1 MSRHKEQ
8 VTLYASERD
17 FKTTE
22 KLYHSLGKAGDKLST
37 LDFTEAREQSPAHTP
52 SQEKSAHS
60 MQAEPQTK
68 PHDTVQSLRHAFMQK
83 IHAQEAEQAQRQST
97 ERRPDKGYTLDR

>member
-22 KLYHSLGKAGDKLST
+22 KLYYSLGKAGDKLST
-37 LDFTEAREQSPAHTP
+37 LDFTNAREQSPSHTP
-52 SQEKSAHS
+52 SQEKSVQS
-60 MQAEPQTK
+60 LQAEPQTK

-83 IHAQEAEQAQRQST
+83 IHAQEAEYSQRHST
-97 ERRPDKGYTLDR
+97 ERKPDRGYTLER